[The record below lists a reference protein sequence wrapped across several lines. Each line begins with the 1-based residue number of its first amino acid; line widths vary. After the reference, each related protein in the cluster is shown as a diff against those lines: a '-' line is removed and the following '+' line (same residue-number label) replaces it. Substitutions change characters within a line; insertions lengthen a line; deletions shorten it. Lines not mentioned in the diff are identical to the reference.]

1 MIHERLAFFS
11 VNEGYRTMLAE
22 TDHART
28 IHIFHS
34 YAQEDLRFFKELEK
48 QMSVL
53 RRQRLIENWHRYAVN
68 AGDNV
73 KSVIEERLRQS
84 DIILLLI
91 SPDFIAS
98 EDCIDFEM
106 LRAMQQYE
114 IGKASVVPILLRPT
128 LWQRL
133 PCARLWSL
141 PPSPK
146 GGVKPVSRWRD
157 KDEAF
162 FRIASALE
170 KIIDGLVRY
179 SPRAA
184 TEHAHSRANA
194 NRPLWTVPYPRN
206 PYFLD
211 RAHSLASLHARFNAD
226 RSAYPICQ
234 ALTGPAGSGKT
245 QLALAYAYHYHDDYQ
260 ATFWIKADSHEQL
273 VTDFMSIAEM
283 LELPERIG
291 EDQDA
296 VIAAVKHWFNSHDKW
311 LLIFDNVDASV
322 SIKDF
327 MPTAGKGAI
336 LITLQGQATTEF
348 CTQFEIERMA
358 PDEGALFLLRRA
370 QLLDANAS
378 LEQASPEHI
387 EQARTIVQLCAGHVL
402 ALDQAGA
409 YIAETKTSLTQYIQL
424 YNNYSA
430 RLLQQSGASATNHPA
445 AVITTLLLSLQ
456 KVQHTNP
463 ASLELLRFCAF
474 LHPDAIPE
482 ELFALGAPYLGPT
495 LQPIVSDVLKLGAIL
510 KTLLNYSLVRRNSE
524 SGSLSLHR
532 LVQIALKGAM
542 AESEQRQWAQRAVQA
557 VNRAFPDVE
566 FEQWTRCQLY
576 LPHALNCAALIQQW
590 QIASPEAGRLLNEA
604 GLYLYEHGQYAA
616 TRPLYEQAL
625 TIRER
630 VLGPDHPATA
640 QTLNHLGQLTRKL
653 SSDDDAER
661 YYARARAIRER
672 VLGPGHPDTAQT
684 LNDLGDLAHTQG
696 QYPLAET
703 FYRQA
708 LTIRAQTLG
717 RAHSD
722 TIRSIGDLA
731 GIRDEQGDYA
741 QAEVLYQEARM
752 LSEDSLGLA
761 HPDTGLALG
770 KLARFYRSQEK
781 YAQAE
786 ALFKQA
792 LTITEQTLGS
802 DHPEVATLLNNLAVL
817 YREIGNYP
825 QAETLLQRAIRIWR
839 QVFGPEHRNTAA
851 SLRQLALCYSAQG
864 NYAQA
869 EPLFQQALAIRERAL
884 GPNHP
889 DTAQVIA
896 NLADLYAAQHRDTQ
910 AEPLYQRAQA
920 IYQQQLGSQHPD
932 TMALQEKYSA
942 LLRRLNKD
950 DVL

>member
-1 MIHERLAFFS
+1 
-11 VNEGYRTMLAE
+11 MLAK
-22 TDHART
+22 TGQART
-28 IHIFHS
+28 VQVFHS
-34 YAQEDLRFFKELEK
+34 YALEDRQLFKQFEK
-48 QMSVL
+48 HLSVW
-53 RRQRLIENWHRYAVN
+53 RRQGLIENWHRYAIN

-73 KSVIEERLRQS
+73 QGVIEERLQKS
-84 DIILLLI
+84 DLILLLI

-114 IGKASVVPILLRPT
+114 TGKASVVPILLRPT
-128 LWQRL
+128 LWQDL
-133 PCARLWSL
+133 PCARLRSL

-146 GGVKPVSRWRD
+146 GGVKAVTEWRNR
-157 KDEAF
+157 DEAF
-162 FRIASALE
+162 VITGSELR
-170 KIIDGLVRY
+170 KIIDGLAHY

-184 TEHAHSRANA
+184 TEHARSRANA
-194 NRPLWTVPYPRN
+194 NRPLWTVPYPHN
-206 PYFLD
+206 PHFLD
-211 RAHSLASLHARFNAD
+211 RAHSLASLHANFNAD
-226 RSAYPICQ
+226 RSAYPLCQ

-245 QLALAYAYHYHDDYQ
+245 QLALAYAYHYRDYYQ

-296 VIAAVKHWFNSHDKW
+296 VIAAVKHWFNSHDTW

-336 LITLQGQATTEF
+336 LITLQGLATTEF
-348 CTQFEIERMA
+348 CAQFELERMA

-387 EQARTIVQLCAGHVL
+387 EQARTIVQLCAGHAL

-409 YIAETKTSLTQYIQL
+409 YIAETKTSLAQYIQL
-424 YNNYSA
+424 YNEYNA
-430 RLLQQSGASATNHPA
+430 QLLQQSGAFATEQPA
-445 AVITTLLLSLQ
+445 SVITTFLLSLQ
-456 KVQHTNP
+456 KVQHSNP
-463 ASLELLRFCAF
+463 AALELLRFCAF

-482 ELFALGAPYLGPT
+482 ELFAKGAPYLGPT
-495 LQPIVSDVLKLGAIL
+495 LQPIASDPSKLDTAI
-510 KTLLNYSLVRRNSE
+510 KTLLNFSLVRRNSE
-524 SGSLSLHR
+524 SGNLSVHR
-532 LVQIALKGAM
+532 LVQAAFKGAM
-542 AESEQRQWAQRAVQA
+542 DESEQRLWAQRAVQT
-557 VNRAFPDVE
+557 VNQAFPDVE
-566 FEQWTRCQLY
+566 FELWPRCQLY

-590 QIASPEAGRLLNEA
+590 QIASPEAGRLLHEA

-630 VLGPDHPATA
+630 VLGPEHPDTA
-640 QTLNHLGQLTRKL
+640 QTLNHLGQLARKL
-653 SSDDDAER
+653 SSDDDAEQ

-684 LNDLGDLAHTQG
+684 LNDLGDLAHTRG

-708 LTIRAQTLG
+708 LTIRAQALG
-717 RAHSD
+717 RAHSA

-741 QAEVLYQEARM
+741 QAETLYQEALM
-752 LSEDSLGLA
+752 LSEKSLGLA

-825 QAETLLQRAIRIWR
+825 QAETLLQRAIRIWQ

-869 EPLFQQALAIRERAL
+869 EPLFQQVLAIRERAL
-884 GPNHP
+884 GPHHP
-889 DTAQVIA
+889 NTAQVLV
-896 NLADLYAAQHRDTQ
+896 NLADLYAAQNSYAQ

-932 TMALQEKYSA
+932 TAAVQEKYSA
-942 LLRRLNKD
+942 LLRRPNRGD
-950 DVL
+950 IP